1 VSKSTLDPPPPDN
14 HVDDPAVRL
23 FSEVLL
29 LGCWRRRVLMWRI
42 LMMRWKRKELDLLT
56 MMVQVVGLV
65 KDLLVVV

>member
-1 VSKSTLDPPPPDN
+1 VSKSTLDPPHN

-29 LGCWRRRVLMWRI
+29 LRCWRWRVLMWRI

-65 KDLLVVV
+65 RDLLVVV